1 MGALG
6 RTGCGGNTN
15 TTIKGILWSCRS
27 GFGTYGRGNF
37 PGHHVLGCLGKMVWM
52 DVDGCVAGWMGA
64 NGSIGKKGRKNKGK
78 SALNKREMGDL

>member
-1 MGALG
+1 MAGEISPDIMFWG
-6 RTGCGGNTN
+6 V
-15 TTIKGILWSCRS
+15 WE
-27 GFGTYGRGNF
+27 
-37 PGHHVLGCLGKMVWM
+37 KMVWM